1 MHLHGGGGGRP
12 APAPCRG
19 RPALRRPL
27 LGRAV
32 GDHVGARAEP
42 AAARG
47 QQGGGDPTEA
57 EEADPEKPRLC
68 PVLPLQEGAAE
79 TRPGV
84 GEEPAAAAGRP
95 PQAGDLQAGARKGRL
110 QGEIREA
117 GEQRLP
123 RKRLEQ
129 RQPFLSRI
137 FHVSVTRDPS

>member
-1 MHLHGGGGGRP
+1 MISSYTMR
-12 APAPCRG
+12 
-19 RPALRRPL
+19 
-27 LGRAV
+27 V

-137 FHVSVTRDPS
+137 FHVPKGLLYICDVRKAVARS